1 MNICIIPARG
11 GSKRIKKKNIKNF
24 CGKPIILWSIQVA
37 KQSKCFDK
45 IIVSTDDPQIKDL
58 SIENGAEVPFIRPAE
73 LSDDFT
79 GTVPVVAHAIKW
91 QIKYFKKPTYVC
103 CVYPTAP
110 FLKPEDLKIWLEKL
124 KNIDVE
130 YVFSATE
137 YNYPIQRSFRILSEQ
152 RVEMFQKEHI
162 NTRSQDLEHAYHD
175 AGQFYW
181 GKTDTWIKEKPILGN
196 NSVVVK
202 LPKYRVQ
209 DIDNHD
215 DWTKAELMFN
225 AYEIKKQK

>member
-24 CGKPIILWSIQVA
+24 CGRPIILWSIQVA
-37 KQSKCFDK
+37 KQSECFDK
-45 IIVSTDDPQIKDL
+45 IIVSTDDTEIKDL
-58 SIENGAEVPFIRPAE
+58 SIENGAEVPFIRPAQ

-103 CVYPTAP
+103 CLYPTAP
-110 FLKPEDLKIWLEKL
+110 FLKPEDLKTGLEKL
-124 KNIDVE
+124 KNISAE

-137 YNYPIQRSFRILSEQ
+137 YNYPIQRSFRILSDE
-152 RVEMFQKEHI
+152 RVEMFKQEHM
-162 NTRSQDLEHAYHD
+162 NTRSQDLEQAFHD

-181 GKTDTWIKEKPILGN
+181 AETDVWLKEKPVLGK
-196 NSVVVK
+196 NSAVVK
-202 LPKYRVQ
+202 LPKFRVQ
-209 DIDNHD
+209 DIDTND
-215 DWTKAELMFN
+215 DWIKAELMFS
-225 AYEIKKQK
+225 AYKTIK